1 MGYTSGAKI
10 IYDIID
16 EICAALIAS
25 SGGYWSN
32 GDATWTTTTKTAE
45 NGRRCMKY
53 TNGAEV
59 IYWAFEVSNVQQY
72 FWSGLYGRGIVIT
85 ASATWD
91 SGAHTYPVS
100 NQSTYIPFEAHSTTN
115 SVDLATLQC
124 TYYLWVEA
132 AGFALM
138 FKPEPSG
145 NTSQNSNVIV
155 MERNENKEY
164 SDGYSNF
171 YLMTLSNIWGVLYGA
186 NSYIAFG
193 SKYSWR
199 CILRPFAY
207 QYPNPNAAG
216 GLNVSSNGNGVS
228 YVPSP
233 GYYAFKSS
241 GNDKVYYVKPI
252 INNQAN
258 QLSPIFQAEL
268 WFPWSESI
276 GLVDGD
282 VIAIEGQTTKFLC
295 KSLDSPDSTA
305 RLLYAIKYV
314 A

>member
-1 MGYTSGAKI
+1 MGYTSGAKT
-10 IYDIID
+10 IYDILE
-16 EICAALIAS
+16 EIVAALIAS
-25 SGGYWSN
+25 SGGYWSD
-32 GDATWTTTTKTAE
+32 GDATWTTTTKTAN
-45 NGRRCMKY
+45 NGRRCLKY
-53 TNGAEV
+53 TNGSEV
-59 IYWAFEVSNVQQY
+59 IWWAFEVTNQHNNWYTGQ
-72 FWSGLYGRGIVIT
+72 YGRGIVIT

-91 SGAHTYPVS
+91 SGTHTYPTS
-100 NQSTYIPFEAHSTTN
+100 RHSTFIPFEACSTTN

-132 AGFALM
+132 AGFTIM
-138 FKPEPSG
+138 FKTEPSV
-145 NTSQNSNVIV
+145 NNEQQSTFIV
-155 MERNENKEY
+155 LERNANKEY

-171 YLMTLSNIWGVLYGA
+171 YLMAVGNIWGCLYSGGYDIVIDSMY
-186 NSYIAFG
+186 NN
-193 SKYSWR
+193 R

-207 QYPNPNAAG
+207 QYPN
-216 GLNVSSNGNGVS
+216 SSGSRYSASPNGNGVS

-233 GYYAFKSS
+233 GYYAFKSA
-241 GNDKVYYVKPI
+241 GNGKVYYVKPI
-252 INNQAN
+252 LNNQAN

-295 KSLDSPDSTA
+295 KALDSPDSTN

>member
-25 SGGYWSN
+25 SGGYWSD
-32 GDATWTTTTKTAE
+32 GDATWTTTTKTNE

-59 IYWAFEVSNVQQY
+59 IYWAFEISNVQNTWYTAQ
-72 FWSGLYGRGIVIT
+72 YGRGIVIT

-91 SGAHTYPVS
+91 SGTHTYPVS
-100 NQSTYIPFEAHSTTN
+100 NQSTYIPFEAHTTTN
-115 SVDLATLQC
+115 SIDLATLQC

-132 AGFALM
+132 AGFVLM

-145 NTSQNSNVIV
+145 NSEQNSIFLVI
-155 MERNENKEY
+155 ERNANKEY

-171 YLMTLSNIWGVLYGA
+171 YLMTLGNIWGCLYSGG
-186 NSYIAFG
+186 YDIALI
-193 SKYSWR
+193 SKYNWR

-207 QYPNPNAAG
+207 QYPNTSG
-216 GLNVSSNGNGVS
+216 SRYSSGSNGYGVS

-233 GYYAFKSS
+233 GYYAFKSA
-241 GNDKVYYVKPI
+241 GNGKVYYVKPI
-252 INNQAN
+252 INNQSN

>member
-1 MGYTSGAKI
+1 MGYTSGAKT
-10 IYDIID
+10 IYDILE
-16 EICAALIAS
+16 EIVTALIAS
-25 SGGYWSN
+25 SGGYWSD
-32 GDATWTTTTKTAE
+32 GDATWTTSTKIA
-45 NGRRCMKY
+45 NIGRRCLKY
-53 TNGAEV
+53 TNGSEV
-59 IYWAFEVSNVQQY
+59 IWWAFEVTNQQNNWY
-72 FWSGLYGRGIVIT
+72 TGQYGRGIVIT

-91 SGAHTYPVS
+91 SGTHTYPTS
-100 NQSTYIPFEAHSTTN
+100 RHSTFIPFEACSTTN

-132 AGFALM
+132 AGFTIM
-138 FKPEPSG
+138 FKTEPSG
-145 NTSQNSNVIV
+145 NNEQQSTFIV
-155 MERNENKEY
+155 LERNANKEY

-171 YLMTLSNIWGVLYGA
+171 YLMTVGNIWGCLYSGG
-186 NSYIAFG
+186 YDIAID
-193 SKYSWR
+193 SMYNNR

-207 QYPNPNAAG
+207 QYPN
-216 GLNVSSNGNGVS
+216 SSGSRYSASPNGNGVS

-241 GNDKVYYVKPI
+241 GNGKVYYIKPI

-295 KSLDSPDSTA
+295 KALDSPDSTS

>member
-1 MGYTSGAKI
+1 MGYTSGAKT
-10 IYDIID
+10 IYDILE
-16 EICAALIAS
+16 EIVAALIAS
-25 SGGYWSN
+25 SGGYWSD
-32 GDATWTTTTKTAE
+32 GDATWTTTTKTAN
-45 NGRRCMKY
+45 NGRRCLKY
-53 TNGAEV
+53 TNGSEV
-59 IYWAFEVSNVQQY
+59 IWWAFEVTNQHNNWYTGQ
-72 FWSGLYGRGIVIT
+72 YGRGIVIT

-91 SGAHTYPVS
+91 SGTHTYPTS
-100 NQSTYIPFEAHSTTN
+100 RHSTFIPFEACSTTN

-132 AGFALM
+132 AGFTIM
-138 FKPEPSG
+138 FKTEPSV
-145 NTSQNSNVIV
+145 NNEQQSTFIV
-155 MERNENKEY
+155 LERNANKEY

-171 YLMTLSNIWGVLYGA
+171 YLMAVGNIWGCLYSGGYDIVIDSMY
-186 NSYIAFG
+186 NN
-193 SKYSWR
+193 R

-207 QYPNPNAAG
+207 QYPN
-216 GLNVSSNGNGVS
+216 SSGSRYSASPNGNGVS

-233 GYYAFKSS
+233 GYYAFKSA
-241 GNDKVYYVKPI
+241 GNGKVYYVKPI
-252 INNQAN
+252 LNNQAN

-295 KSLDSPDSTA
+295 KSLDSPDSTS